1 MLLTTPRS
9 SNIWLVYGI
18 ILMQNFFIVST
29 HGATIV
35 FDREPNVDVVSDMLE
50 MQLIEQY
57 ESTNLDNG
65 NDLGFQEVKDDIRR
79 IKNPMKMERKSIM
92 DVPRKRESTSLYV
105 SPFIIRRNYFQKAE
119 TQKDHPKDQEVI
131 GGTFSRIPFI
141 FKRPMKNLNQK
152 DYMY

>member
-50 MQLIEQY
+50 
-57 ESTNLDNG
+57 
-65 NDLGFQEVKDDIRR
+65 
-79 IKNPMKMERKSIM
+79 M